1 MKPLSEVKPHIRA
14 AHMYN
19 YRGAPEEQRRRG
31 YSYAF
36 HLFTEGHGHMIVNEQ
51 VYPVA
56 SGSLIFV
63 RPGEGHY
70 FVPAPGDTMDACNI
84 YCDLWCVPQPK
95 QPTFAYQWDDYDPRW
110 LTEEAPCSELDAL
123 PTSMSL
129 RPYPHLIELIKQTL
143 AAFNRSGKYTAQAVS
158 ACFYSWILQWHEAG
172 SLTQTA
178 DYRITRILEQ
188 MEACPERRFSVD
200 YWCSECG
207 LEKSQFYRLFKQENR
222 HVAQSVRPAGPH
234 EKSGRP
240 VDGKPPIDYGH
251 RADARIRFHTL
262 FLQPIL
268 LRLRNQPVI
277 LPDGQRLSKAGSLVI
292 NDRSSP
298 SPARRRAAFSRRTIT

>member
-1 MKPLSEVKPHIRA
+1 MKPLIEVQPHIRA

-36 HLFTEGHGHMIVNEQ
+36 HLFTEGHGHMIINEQ

-84 YCDLWCVPQPK
+84 YCDLWCLPQPK

-110 LTEEAPCSELDAL
+110 LTEQMPCPELDGL

-172 SLTQTA
+172 SLTETA

-188 MEACPERRFSVD
+188 MEACPEQRFSVD

-207 LEKSQFYRLFKQENR
+207 LEKSQFYRLFKQETGMSPKAYALQAR
-222 HVAQSVRPAGPH
+222 MKKAAVLLMESRQSITDIALMLGYDSIHYFSNQFSSV
-234 EKSGRP
+234 
-240 VDGKPPIDYGH
+240 YG
-251 RADARIRFHTL
+251 I
-262 FLQPIL
+262 
-268 LRLRNQPVI
+268 
-277 LPDGQRLSKAGSLVI
+277 
-292 NDRSSP
+292 SP
-298 SPARRRAAFSRRTIT
+298 SSYRMGKGYQKLDRWS